1 VNKTQIIQELK
12 MIKPIL
18 KEKYGVTDIAL
29 FGSYSRDEATAKSD
43 IDLLI
48 HFEKP
53 SADALFE
60 SYDLLQNTFKDITVQ
75 VVSRKAIKPLYF
87 QAIKQDLIYA

>member
-1 VNKTQIIQELK
+1 VNKNEIIQKLQSV
-12 MIKPIL
+12 KPIL

-29 FGSYSRDEATAKSD
+29 FGSYSRGEATSDSD

-48 HFEKP
+48 HFTKP

-60 SYDLLQNTFKDITVQ
+60 SFDLLQNTFKDITVQ
-75 VVSRKAIKPLYF
+75 IVSRKAIKPLYF
-87 QAIKQDLIYA
+87 QAIKKDLIYA